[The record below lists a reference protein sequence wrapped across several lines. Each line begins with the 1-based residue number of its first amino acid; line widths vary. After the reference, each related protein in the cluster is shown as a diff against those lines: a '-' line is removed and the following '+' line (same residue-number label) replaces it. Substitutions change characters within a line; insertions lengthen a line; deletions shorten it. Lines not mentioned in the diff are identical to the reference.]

1 MTQGQAYRG
10 CVCVCVS
17 VCVSREGR
25 EKSEGGREREIA
37 GREGER
43 DRRERKAAN
52 LAPASLPQLFGNGV
66 YWCLTGE
73 DTSLRRLPE
82 SLIFQPCLPAP
93 HRMPVPPIHSLP
105 LSTLGQEEGVTGESQ
120 VAWSLCCVLCSFHS
134 VGFRKRGE
142 RKMNPGYG
150 GGAKSGLAVPPAES
164 PTGRESGGHRHL
176 L

>member
-1 MTQGQAYRG
+1 M
-10 CVCVCVS
+10 
-17 VCVSREGR
+17 SREGR

-52 LAPASLPQLFGNGV
+52 LASASLPQLFGNEV

-73 DTSLRRLPE
+73 DTSLRRFPE

-105 LSTLGQEEGVTGESQ
+105 LSTLGQEEGVTGGRARWLGLFA
-120 VAWSLCCVLCSFHS
+120 VFCAVFTRS
-134 VGFRKRGE
+134 VSE
-142 RKMNPGYG
+142 RE
-150 GGAKSGLAVPPAES
+150 ASV
-164 PTGRESGGHRHL
+164 R
-176 L
+176 

>member
-1 MTQGQAYRG
+1 M
-10 CVCVCVS
+10 
-17 VCVSREGR
+17 SREGR

-105 LSTLGQEEGVTGESQ
+105 LSTLGQEEGVTGGRARWLGLFA
-120 VAWSLCCVLCSFHS
+120 VFCAVFTRS
-134 VGFRKRGE
+134 VSE
-142 RKMNPGYG
+142 RE
-150 GGAKSGLAVPPAES
+150 ASV
-164 PTGRESGGHRHL
+164 R
-176 L
+176 

>member
-1 MTQGQAYRG
+1 M
-10 CVCVCVS
+10 
-17 VCVSREGR
+17 SREGR
-25 EKSEGGREREIA
+25 EKSEGGRDREIA

-105 LSTLGQEEGVTGESQ
+105 LSTLGQEEGVTGGRARWLGLFA
-120 VAWSLCCVLCSFHS
+120 VFCAVFTRS
-134 VGFRKRGE
+134 VSE
-142 RKMNPGYG
+142 RE
-150 GGAKSGLAVPPAES
+150 ASV
-164 PTGRESGGHRHL
+164 R
-176 L
+176 